1 MIHLFFNPEDLK
13 YLAAH
18 KAITLELIEF
28 EKRRQIETKIKN
40 MIKERPAEQLNA
52 LADLFLAPS
61 KDSGDK
67 VAPTI
72 ATQVADAVKTNLKQN
87 KRGK

>member
-18 KAITLELIEF
+18 KDITLELIEF

-40 MIKERPAEQLNA
+40 MLKERPFDQLNE
-52 LADLFLAPS
+52 LRNLFLAPS
-61 KDSGDK
+61 KDSGAQ

-72 ATQVADAVKTNLKQN
+72 ATHVADAVKTNLKQN